1 LSLLRA
7 YCRDRARG
15 YELGTRAHRMI
26 SRGVNVSS
34 MRDRTRP
41 LSGRNSTYRPLQI
54 LEAGSVYSRSALAE
68 FLAFIRAPICKR
80 TLTYIKIAGGSALT
94 PPAGAGLPRYQCP
107 RSGRR
112 LRARTG
118 RYMPRTGNVFSLG
131 QPPLQLGPAYD
142 PGLLLVSTNQL
153 FANDCPQPIVN
164 NRWLATT
171 ASSRCGGY
179 VVRI

>member
-1 LSLLRA
+1 MSLLRA

-15 YELGTRAHRMI
+15 YELGPRAHRMI
-26 SRGVNVSS
+26 SRGVNFSS
-34 MRDRTRP
+34 MRDLTRP
-41 LSGRNSTYRPLQI
+41 LSGRNSTYRPVQI

-80 TLTYIKIAGGSALT
+80 TLTYIKIAGGSAPDVASRRRSAALPV
-94 PPAGAGLPRYQCP
+94 PPER
-107 RSGRR
+107 RR